1 MIAWRSQGEGSRAHL
16 SAKLEACPARARA
29 VLDEMS
35 PVSGGALARLFGF
48 WGALDDA
55 LDAWVEVN
63 PEWEELVRESMRGT
77 RGARRARA
85 ERMLERAACRRP
97 APPEVCARRDRQR
110 RRFFEA
116 NHRLDADL
124 SPYLDWE
131 AKRACY
137 GLRLEQIGRR
147 YLELEAAGQIELLL
161 WREAVAAHLE
171 RQLEALESSARS
183 PSAW

>member
-16 SAKLEACPARARA
+16 SAQLEACPGRARA

-35 PVSGGALARLFGF
+35 PVEGGALARLLGF

-77 RGARRARA
+77 RGAWRARA
-85 ERMLERAACRRP
+85 ERMLERAARRTP
-97 APPEVCARRDRQR
+97 ASRDVCTQRDRQQ

-131 AKRACY
+131 AKRTCY

-147 YLELEAAGQIELLL
+147 HTELESQGRIELLL

-171 RQLEALESSARS
+171 RQLEALESSAKS
-183 PSAW
+183 PMVW

>member
-1 MIAWRSQGEGSRAHL
+1 MIAWRSQGERATSHL

-35 PVSGGALARLFGF
+35 PVRGGALERLLGF

-77 RGARRARA
+77 RGERRARA
-85 ERMLERAACRRP
+85 ERMLERAARRVR
-97 APPEVCARRDRQR
+97 APREVCAQRDLEQ

-147 YLELEAAGQIELLL
+147 YVELERDGQIELLL

-183 PSAW
+183 APMW